1 MISFEVEFVFFFFFF
16 SAGTGDSSWSG
27 PTGKGAMG
35 SPGCPGSREP
45 LSRVPRKPCF
55 QHQLCQVAFSA
66 LPRVGI

>member
-1 MISFEVEFVFFFFFF
+1 MVLCIFILVTTPE
-16 SAGTGDSSWSG
+16 GTGGSSWSG

-35 SPGCPGSREP
+35 SPGCPGSRGP